1 MFSGFGGTVSAG
13 VRLKKMQLAL
23 VTILIRE
30 RNKVEADWCKRTIIL
45 ENERCKGAI
54 ILANYK
60 QQVTLGQVSD
70 LVDKN

>member
-13 VRLKKMQLAL
+13 VRSKKQKMQLAL

-30 RNKVEADWCKRTIIL
+30 GNKVEADWCKR
-45 ENERCKGAI
+45 AI
-54 ILANYK
+54 ILADYM

-70 LVDKN
+70 LADKN

>member
-30 RNKVEADWCKRTIIL
+30 GNKVEADWCKRTIIL
-45 ENERCKGAI
+45 ANEWCKRAI

-60 QQVTLGQVSD
+60 QQVALGQVSD
-70 LVDKN
+70 LADKN